1 MANQVPD
8 PPYTPGFGRRPP
20 VVAGRDAP
28 LAQASPLPNFSDAD
42 NRRWRDQGTQ
52 EWQETTT
59 YLDVVA
65 WGTLGEHVARSLHK
79 GDRVTVT
86 GRLDQR
92 SWESGEGERRSKL
105 ELAASDVAASLR
117 WATVAVT
124 KLDKPDPT
132 DHDDGS

>member
-1 MANQVPD
+1 MNSTIISGNLVRD
-8 PPYTPGFGRRPP
+8 PELRSTGSGQS
-20 VVAGRDAP
+20 VA
-28 LAQASPLPNFSDAD
+28 NFSVAD

-59 YLDVVA
+59 YVDVVA

-92 SWESGEGERRSKL
+92 SWENGEGERRSKL

-124 KLDKPDPT
+124 KLDKPDPA

>member
-1 MANQVPD
+1 MNSTVISGNLVRD
-8 PPYTPGFGRRPP
+8 PELRSTGSGQP
-20 VVAGRDAP
+20 VA
-28 LAQASPLPNFSDAD
+28 NFSVAD

-59 YLDVVA
+59 FVDVVA

-92 SWESGEGERRSKL
+92 SWETGGGERRSKL

-117 WATVAVT
+117 WATVAVA
-124 KLDKPDPT
+124 KLDKPEPA
-132 DHDDGS
+132 DHDDDS

>member
-1 MANQVPD
+1 LTRAD
-8 PPYTPGFGRRPP
+8 RRRSDKRLRPTGSGQS
-20 VVAGRDAP
+20 VA
-28 LAQASPLPNFSDAD
+28 NFSAAD
-42 NRRWRDQGTQ
+42 NRRWRDQSTQ

-59 YLDVVA
+59 YVDVVA
-65 WGTLGEHVARSLHK
+65 WGILGEHVARSLRK

-92 SWESGEGERRSKL
+92 GWQSSEGDRRSKL

-124 KLDKPDPT
+124 KLDKPEPA
-132 DHDDGS
+132 DHDDGT